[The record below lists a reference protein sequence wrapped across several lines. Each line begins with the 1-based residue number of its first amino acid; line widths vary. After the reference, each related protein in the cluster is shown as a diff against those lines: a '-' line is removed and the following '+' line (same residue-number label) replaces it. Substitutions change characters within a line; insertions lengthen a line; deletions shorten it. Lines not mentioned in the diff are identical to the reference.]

1 MSGEVIPM
9 SREPMALS
17 NPGTEVALI
26 AAMLALNECIDPV
39 ADLVAP
45 EDFSDDFFG
54 NVFRLA
60 TGLHSQGQSVNV
72 LTLRPALGDE
82 AVRTLIDLTKGP
94 GASAAVIGARDFAR
108 QIADF
113 AKRRRLVESL
123 QKVIGDVSAWDM
135 PVADLAANVDE
146 AMSNALRVRTTE
158 RSQTLAQAF
167 DTTLQAIEDEAA
179 GLGPQGIK
187 ISGLDDFNSLTGDLR
202 RGELM
207 YLGGR
212 PSMGKTALSLRLA
225 LGAAANGNGTL
236 FVSLEMRVPELTTR
250 AMADLAFE
258 YGQSPGFG
266 AIRRG
271 KIDVFTRERLAEAR
285 AMIDSYPLILTD
297 PPSLNIGRLAMMVR
311 RYKRRMEAAGN
322 RLDLVIIDYLGLIKG
337 SDRRAKR
344 YEEVGEISRTLK
356 EVAKECDVAIVCLA
370 QLNRECERRDDKR
383 PMLSDLRDAGDIEQ
397 DADTVMFVY
406 RDEYYLERAEPDVTD
421 KKRAEWE
428 ISMGHARDR
437 MEIIAAKVRNGR
449 AGTRNLSFFA
459 EHQAVR
465 NSTYMRDS
473 KL

>member
-1 MSGEVIPM
+1 
-9 SREPMALS
+9 MAADIVPINAAAMQLA
-17 NPGTEVALI
+17 NVDTEACLI
-26 AAMLALNECIDPV
+26 AAMLTTNECIDPV
-39 ADLVAP
+39 ADLVAAD
-45 EDFSDDFFG
+45 DFSNDFYG
-54 NVFRLA
+54 HVFSIA
-60 TGLHSQGQSVNV
+60 TSQYSQGRTANV
-72 LTLRPALGDE
+72 VTLRPLLGDD
-82 AVRTLIDLTKGP
+82 AVRSLIDLTRGP

-113 AKRRRLVESL
+113 AKRRRLVASL
-123 QKVIGDVSAWDM
+123 QEVI
-135 PVADLAANVDE
+135 E
-146 AMSNALRVRTTE
+146 ALRSREVE
-158 RSQTLAQAF
+158 RSVSLAQAF
-167 DTTLQAIEDEAA
+167 DMTLTAIDDEAA

-187 ISGLDDFNSLTGDLR
+187 IAGLDDFNSLTGDLR

-225 LGAAANGNGTL
+225 LGAATNGNGTL
-236 FVSLEMRVPELTTR
+236 FISLEMKVQDLTTR
-250 AMADLAFE
+250 AMADLVHDH
-258 YGQSPGFG
+258 GQSPGFG

-271 KIDVFTRERLAEAR
+271 KIDHFTREALQLARQQIER
-285 AMIDSYPLILTD
+285 YPLVLTD
-297 PPSLNIGRLAMMVR
+297 PSSLNIGRLAMMVR
-311 RYKRRMEAAGN
+311 RYKRRMEAAGD

-397 DADTVMFVY
+397 DADVVMFVY
-406 RDEYYLERAEPDVTD
+406 RDEYYLERAEPEPHD

-428 ISMGHARDR
+428 VSMGHARDR
-437 MEIIAAKVRNGR
+437 LEIIAAKVRNGR
-449 AGTRNLSFFA
+449 VGKRNLYYFS

-465 NSTYMRDS
+465 NSSYMRDTR
-473 KL
+473 L

>member
-1 MSGEVIPM
+1 
-9 SREPMALS
+9 MAADIVPINAAAMQLA
-17 NPGTEVALI
+17 NVDTEACLI
-26 AAMLALNECIDPV
+26 AAMLTTNECIDPV
-39 ADLVAP
+39 ADLVAAD
-45 EDFSDDFFG
+45 DFSNDFYG
-54 NVFRLA
+54 HVFSIA
-60 TGLHSQGQSVNV
+60 TSQYSQGRTANV
-72 LTLRPALGDE
+72 VTLRPLLGDD
-82 AVRTLIDLTKGP
+82 AVRSLIDLTRGP

-113 AKRRRLVESL
+113 AKRRRLVASL
-123 QKVIGDVSAWDM
+123 QEVIEGASSWDK
-135 PVADLAANVDE
+135 PVADLAASVDD
-146 AMSNALRVRTTE
+146 AMTKALRSREVE
-158 RSQTLAQAF
+158 RSVSLAQAF
-167 DTTLQAIEDEAA
+167 DMTLTAIDDEAA

-187 ISGLDDFNSLTGDLR
+187 IAGLDDFNSLTGDLR

-225 LGAAANGNGTL
+225 LGAATNGNGTL
-236 FVSLEMRVPELTTR
+236 FISLEMKVQDLTTR
-250 AMADLAFE
+250 AMADLVHDH
-258 YGQSPGFG
+258 GQSPGFG

-271 KIDVFTRERLAEAR
+271 KIDHFTREALQLARQQIER
-285 AMIDSYPLILTD
+285 YPLVLTD
-297 PPSLNIGRLAMMVR
+297 PSSLNIGRLAMMVR
-311 RYKRRMEAAGN
+311 RYKRRMEAAGD

-397 DADTVMFVY
+397 DADVVMFVY
-406 RDEYYLERAEPDVTD
+406 RDEYYLERAEPEPHD

-428 ISMGHARDR
+428 VSMGHARDR
-437 MEIIAAKVRNGR
+437 LEIIAAKVRNGR
-449 AGTRNLSFFA
+449 VGKRNLYYFS

-465 NSTYMRDS
+465 NSSYMRDTR
-473 KL
+473 L